1 MTEAELREAIKTGLS
16 GGYLLYGDEDYLK
29 RFYLSKMR
37 ETVLSACPGLEPFNH
52 FKLTL
57 EDMDFSPLREA
68 LAAPPVM
75 AEQKFGKGTEEW
87 LMFMDYWNLCQ
98 KHWVVEKV
106 DDYWEQL
113 IKDANEFIA
122 KYDTIKLAK
131 NLALALV
138 NTQEQILKEQNG
150 KTK

>member
-1 MTEAELREAIKTGLS
+1 
-16 GGYLLYGDEDYLK
+16 
-29 RFYLSKMR
+29 
-37 ETVLSACPGLEPFNH
+37 
-52 FKLTL
+52 
-57 EDMDFSPLREA
+57 
-68 LAAPPVM
+68 M
-75 AEQKFGKGTEEW
+75 AEFRFQKGTEEW

>member
-1 MTEAELREAIKTGLS
+1 
-16 GGYLLYGDEDYLK
+16 
-29 RFYLSKMR
+29 
-37 ETVLSACPGLEPFNH
+37 
-52 FKLTL
+52 
-57 EDMDFSPLREA
+57 
-68 LAAPPVM
+68 M
-75 AEQKFGKGTEEW
+75 AEFRFQKGTEEW

-98 KHWVVEKV
+98 KHWVVEKA

>member
-1 MTEAELREAIKTGLS
+1 
-16 GGYLLYGDEDYLK
+16 
-29 RFYLSKMR
+29 
-37 ETVLSACPGLEPFNH
+37 
-52 FKLTL
+52 
-57 EDMDFSPLREA
+57 
-68 LAAPPVM
+68 M
-75 AEQKFGKGTEEW
+75 AEFRFQKGTEEW

-98 KHWVVEKV
+98 KHWVVEKA

-131 NLALALV
+131 NMALALV

>member
-1 MTEAELREAIKTGLS
+1 
-16 GGYLLYGDEDYLK
+16 
-29 RFYLSKMR
+29 
-37 ETVLSACPGLEPFNH
+37 
-52 FKLTL
+52 
-57 EDMDFSPLREA
+57 
-68 LAAPPVM
+68 M
-75 AEQKFGKGTEEW
+75 AEFRFQKGTEEW

-98 KHWVVEKV
+98 RHWVVEKV